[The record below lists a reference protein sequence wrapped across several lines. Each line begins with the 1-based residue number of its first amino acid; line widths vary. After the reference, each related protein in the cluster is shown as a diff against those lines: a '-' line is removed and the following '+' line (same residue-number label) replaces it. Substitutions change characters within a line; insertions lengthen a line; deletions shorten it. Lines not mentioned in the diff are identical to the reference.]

1 MVSLAAMACHST
13 GWAGRLWFISC
24 TAQRQEGFAVTTS
37 VMKLRQP
44 VALRTLITAGGRM
57 LRGFSPLLSIEITRE
72 CPLRCPGCYAYEPNH
87 LGGAI
92 MLRQVND
99 LRGDAL
105 VDGVLGLIRRHRP
118 VQVSFV
124 GGEPLIRHR
133 ELSRILP
140 VVSEW
145 GVFSLVVTSAVMPFP
160 REWNAIPRARVAVS
174 IDGLQPEHD
183 ARRKPATYERILNN
197 LEGRQA
203 DISWVI
209 TNQMLECPGYLDAYL
224 EFWTRKPEIGRI
236 WLSVYTPQRGE
247 ESAEKLT
254 PASRQRLFDLL
265 PTLKQRYPQLILPH
279 GAIEAFASPPKDPRG
294 CTFSRVSVNYSADLK
309 TRVEPCFFGGNP
321 DCSQCGCAVSAG
333 LHWLRERP
341 LALGLKAGH
350 LIDASLAWGDVQRAR
365 HVV

>member
-1 MVSLAAMACHST
+1 MTLPAA
-13 GWAGRLWFISC
+13 
-24 TAQRQEGFAVTTS
+24 
-37 VMKLRQP
+37 KPRQP
-44 VALRTLITAGGRM
+44 VQIRTLLTAGRRM
-57 LRGFSPLLSIEITRE
+57 LRGFSPLLSIEITKE
-72 CPLRCPGCYAYEPNH
+72 CPLRCPGCYAYEPSH

-105 VDGVLGLIRRHRP
+105 VERVLDLIREHRP

-140 VVSEW
+140 VVSQW
-145 GVFSLVVTSAVMPFP
+145 RIYSLVVTSAVTPFP
-160 REWNAIPRARVAVS
+160 REWNAIPRVRIAVS

-183 ARRKPATYERILNN
+183 ARRKPATYDRILKN
-197 LEGRQA
+197 LEGRVA

-209 TNQMLECPGYLDAYL
+209 TNQMLECPGYLEEYL

-236 WLSVYTPQRGE
+236 WLSLYTPQKGE
-247 ESAEKLT
+247 ASAEKLT
-254 PASRQRLFDLL
+254 PESRRRLFDTL
-265 PTLKQRYPQLILPH
+265 PGLKERYPNLILPQ
-279 GAIEAFASPPKDPRG
+279 GATVAFAHPPQHPRS

-309 TRVEPCFFGGNP
+309 TRIEPCFFGGNP

-333 LHWLRERP
+333 LHWLHERP
-341 LALGLKAGH
+341 LGLGLKAGH
-350 LIDASLAWGDVQRAR
+350 LIDASLAWGNVQRGRRAR
-365 HVV
+365 